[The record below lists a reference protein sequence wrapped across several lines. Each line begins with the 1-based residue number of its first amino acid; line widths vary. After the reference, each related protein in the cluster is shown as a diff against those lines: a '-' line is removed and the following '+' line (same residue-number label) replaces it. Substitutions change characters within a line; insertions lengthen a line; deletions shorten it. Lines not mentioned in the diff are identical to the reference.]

1 MRYLFKSLCGFHC
14 PNGPCYANARLQ
26 NDPET
31 QLWLQFHG
39 YLDGTRALKDLR
51 LAFNAARER
60 GLENT
65 TVYESLQSFLDNFKA
80 ASNGSKKFQ
89 ILHYGGHK
97 VFSGGK

>member
-14 PNGPCYANARLQ
+14 PNGPCYANVRLQ
-26 NDPET
+26 HDPET

-39 YLDGTRALKDLR
+39 YLDGTMALKDLR

-65 TVYESLQSFLDNFKA
+65 ERGLQSFLDNFKA

>member
-1 MRYLFKSLCGFHC
+1 MLR
-14 PNGPCYANARLQ
+14 NARLQ
-26 NDPET
+26 HDPET

-65 TVYESLQSFLDNFKA
+65 TVYGDLQSLLHNFKA
-80 ASNGSKKFQ
+80 AYGSKKFQ

-97 VFSGGK
+97 VFLGAK

>member
-1 MRYLFKSLCGFHC
+1 MRYIFKSLSGFHF
-14 PNGPCYANARLQ
+14 PNGPCYVNAHLQ
-26 NDPET
+26 GKH
-31 QLWLQFHG
+31 LWLQFHG

-65 TVYESLQSFLDNFKA
+65 AVYESLQSFLDNFKA